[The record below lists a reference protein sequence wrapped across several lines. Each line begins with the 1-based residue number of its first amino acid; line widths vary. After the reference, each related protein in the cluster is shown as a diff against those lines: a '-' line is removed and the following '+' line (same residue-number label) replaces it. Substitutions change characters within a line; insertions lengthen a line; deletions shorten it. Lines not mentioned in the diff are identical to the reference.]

1 MNESIGIQPIHIR
14 FSTNSNNN
22 NDSKQILMRNMIY
35 LPPKED
41 EDEDNS
47 KIDPMKKKEGNQN
60 VSQFPLFT
68 DQVRLSVS
76 KLLKLP
82 RKKQVEM
89 FFDKD
94 SFKKLIGSSFTKDL
108 DERNE
113 NAEHNLRTMLQI
125 LLPTIFPIHANMTE
139 TFSENMKNISVN
151 VPNISKNTSVFTLL
165 SDFMGKENDYGYLN
179 IGKQY
184 TVTKITLINDIIN
197 DPIFSNLIQPSINFQ
212 KWRIETIKKYKDSSE
227 DLMEKITKSIQENY
241 NNIRSSINNPNSDA
255 FKDLEKVKNKTS
267 SINREAGHPPR
278 LMAPY
283 FDLLLKTEST
293 NISTIIDIF
302 IEFYKLNNAA
312 PNDKP
317 NYIPYSIKTLPGFN
331 DLLDYS
337 IKYKIDNEMRNTINN
352 IEIAVNYLK
361 KIKEKDKFSNYVEKI
376 VSEKIKSFTHLE
388 TFIEMISKFRQ
399 PIRSYSNKQLTMLF
413 NETSKNIQPFMECID
428 FLREIVIEDKPEDKY
443 LSNTIMIDKLKTG
456 IMSVIENI
464 PSKDKK
470 EDLLTRQITSYY
482 DCFINLELMDG
493 LLNDENIDLIKCP
506 YRNDFLVTI
515 YNDLKT
521 SENKNPLLFYN
532 NIPVFE
538 MAKYT
543 KKNRSTNTSK
553 KTKGGFIPR
562 GKDSL
567 ASLSVKSADKKYTR
581 RRRNTRRNKY
591 SLRARKTI

>member
-1 MNESIGIQPIHIR
+1 
-14 FSTNSNNN
+14 
-22 NDSKQILMRNMIY
+22 MRNMIY
-35 LPPKED
+35 LPPKQDD
-41 EDEDNS
+41 EDDSEN
-47 KIDPMKKKEGNQN
+47 DPMKKKEGNQN

-125 LLPTIFPIHANMTE
+125 LLPTIFPIRANMTE
-139 TFSENMKNISVN
+139 TFSKNMKNIYVN
-151 VPNISKNTSVFTLL
+151 IPNISKNTSVFTLL
-165 SDFMGKENDYGYLN
+165 SDFIGKENDYGYLN
-179 IGKQY
+179 LGKQY
-184 TVTKITLINDIIN
+184 TVTKITFINDIIN

-212 KWRIETIKKYKDSSE
+212 KWRTETIKKYKDSSE
-227 DLMEKITKSIQENY
+227 DLIKKITKTIQENY
-241 NNIRSSINNPNSDA
+241 NNIRSSINDTNSDA
-255 FKDLEKVKNKTS
+255 FRDLEKVKNKNS
-267 SINREAGHPPR
+267 SINRDAGHPPR
-278 LMAPY
+278 LMTPY
-283 FDLLLKTEST
+283 FEALLKTEST

-302 IEFYKLNNAA
+302 AELYKLNNAA

-331 DLLDYS
+331 NLLEYS
-337 IKYKIDNEMRNTINN
+337 IKYKIDIEMKNTINN
-352 IEIAVNYLK
+352 MEHAVNYLK
-361 KIKEKDKFSNYVEKI
+361 KIKEKDKLPNYVEKV

-388 TFIEMISKFRQ
+388 TFIEMINKFRQ
-399 PIRSYSNKQLTMLF
+399 PIRSYSNKQLSVLF
-413 NETSKNIQPFMECID
+413 NETSNNIQPFMEYID
-428 FLREIVIEDKPEDKY
+428 FLREIIIEDKPEDKY
-443 LSNTIMIDKLKTG
+443 LSNTVMIDKLKTG
-456 IMSVIENI
+456 VMSVIENI
-464 PSKDKK
+464 PLEEKKD
-470 EDLLTRQITSYY
+470 ELLKRQTKAYY
-482 DCFINLELMDG
+482 DCFINLELIDG

-532 NIPVFE
+532 NLPVFE

-543 KKNRSTNTSK
+543 KKKRSTNTSK
-553 KTKGGFIPR
+553 KMKGGFIPR
-562 GKDSL
+562 GEVSL
-567 ASLSVKSADKKYTR
+567 ASLSIKSADKKNTRKRRYTR
-581 RRRNTRRNKY
+581 RKKY
-591 SLRARKTI
+591 SLRARNTI